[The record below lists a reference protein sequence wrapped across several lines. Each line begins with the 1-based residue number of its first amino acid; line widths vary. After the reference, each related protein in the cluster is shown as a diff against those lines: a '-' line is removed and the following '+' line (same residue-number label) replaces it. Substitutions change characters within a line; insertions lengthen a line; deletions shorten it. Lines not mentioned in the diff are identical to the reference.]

1 MKRTGLILLFVVFGL
16 SLYSQGY
23 LDFIENKGQ
32 WDAAIKFKTEI
43 PGGALVLQANSYR
56 VLQYHPE
63 DFQRVTGGEHD
74 HSMVVN
80 ESKKGKSII
89 TKENANP
96 IAAAEEKGVRS
107 HTYEVKFLNA
117 NPNPQIV
124 PDKVLTSSN
133 NYFFGND
140 PNKWVSDCKI
150 YQAVTYKNM
159 YPNIDIRFYTNN
171 AALKYDIIVH
181 PGGDPSKVILYF
193 DGIDG
198 LKVKQNIL
206 QIKTSVAL
214 NKETIPSTY
223 VLGKTDRKEVSCSYA
238 VKGNFVSFKLNEKYD
253 HTGTL
258 VIDPSPAF
266 ASYSGSRPDNWGFTA
281 TYDGAGNLYS
291 GGVVFG
297 GGFPVTN
304 GSIYKGGSGDAPSDI
319 CVMKFS
325 NTGAR
330 IYATYIGGATNEQ
343 PHSMVTDRAGN
354 LIIAG
359 RTNSADYPTAGNLKT
374 FFGIEGGGLYD
385 IVLTKLNS
393 NGGIISSIVI
403 GGKGNDGVN
412 IAPNYESVGGI
423 SSTRRNYGDDAR
435 SEVILDGNENI
446 LLASVTQSEK
456 FPTTT
461 NTFQRTHGSFTTGF
475 KQDGVLIKVNPALD
489 NIIFSSFLGGNGD
502 DAPFVLSVNPT
513 DGNIFVA
520 GVTASDNLSGTGG
533 GVVFPAKLGAKN
545 SLDGFIMSIKS
556 DGSAI
561 NRTTYIA
568 STGEDIIFG
577 IQFDKLGFPY
587 ITGTTTGS
595 FPVINSP
602 FNTKFP
608 DQAAGK
614 HFIAKLNPDLSGFIF
629 FTNFGNGRANAT
641 RPSLSITAF
650 LVDRCERL
658 YVSGW
663 GGTRFNFRGYDF
675 DPLTGLPQSSDSYQ
689 RNTDEGDFYFIVLE
703 KNGTDLLYGSYF
715 GQTGGFPDHVDG
727 GTSRFDPNGAIYQTL
742 CSCANRESPGIS
754 GQIIGTPGAW
764 SPLRGNTACNM
775 FSVRFDF
782 NKAGVASGVRSAI
795 NGRSNDSTGCVPL
808 TVNFEDTVTEDSRGK
823 KFYWDFGD
831 GSPEVITTVPKVSHT
846 FNIVGN
852 YRVRLKSEDLTT
864 CNGSETSYIT
874 IIVKNNAVQNLAFN
888 YTVVQPCVNRIYEF
902 TNLSLPP
909 QGESF
914 AANSFEWDF
923 GDGSPKITTDGR
935 SVRYQYKADGSYIV
949 RLTLKDKRFCNEDDF
964 IEQTIRISAA
974 LDPKFT
980 ATTACLGSPTKFTY
994 TGNGGASFVWD
1005 FFGDGS
1011 ATDTRANP
1019 EFTYPSA
1026 ITYQAKLTVTDP
1038 NTCDINKSKSIVI
1051 PVVVS
1056 PIPIA
1061 SFDYT
1066 PRGSTQPNQFFQFT
1080 NLSIG
1085 ATQYQWNMGDGKSFI
1100 TNKKDTVIRYIFPAT
1115 AKYSVCL
1122 FASNAAGCIAK
1133 KCEDI
1138 DAVVDPLFNVPNA
1151 FSPNGDGVNDRVYV
1165 RGFGIAKMTWKIY
1178 NRWGSVVYIGT
1189 DQFEGWDGK
1198 FNGKLQPQEVYNYT
1212 LEIEFS
1218 SKERQTQTGDI
1229 TLLR

>member
-1 MKRTGLILLFVVFGL
+1 MKRTGLILLFVVFKL

-43 PGGALVLQANSYR
+43 PGGALVLQSNGYR

-63 DFQRVTGGEHD
+63 DFQRVIGGAHEHTTPITEP
-74 HSMVVN
+74 S
-80 ESKKGKSII
+80 KGKSAIGHV
-89 TKENANP
+89 ENGDENKIRAN
-96 IAAAEEKGVRS
+96 V
-107 HTYEVKFLNA
+107 YEVKFLNA

-124 PDKVLTSSN
+124 PDKTLATKN
-133 NYFFGND
+133 NYFLGND
-140 PNKWVSDCKI
+140 PSKWVSDCKV

-193 DGIDG
+193 DGVDG

-214 NKETIPSTY
+214 NKESIPSTY
-223 VLGKTDRKEVSCSYA
+223 VLGKTDRKEISCSYA

-253 HTGTL
+253 QNSVL
-258 VIDPSPAF
+258 VIDPSLVVAT
-266 ASYSGSRPDNWGFTA
+266 YSGSSPDNWGFTA

-297 GGFPVTN
+297 AGFPVTN
-304 GSIYKGGSGDAPSDI
+304 GTVYQGGTGEAPSDI

-330 IYATYIGGATNEQ
+330 LYATYIGGTGNEQ
-343 PHSMVTDRAGN
+343 PHSMVTDRLGN

-359 RTNSADYPTAGNLKT
+359 RTSSANYPTAGNLKT
-374 FFGIEGGGLYD
+374 FFGSEGRGLYD

-393 NGGIISSIVI
+393 IGGISASIII

-412 IAPNYESVGGI
+412 ITPNYEGGDGKI
-423 SSTRRNYGDDAR
+423 STRRNYGDDAR

-456 FPTTT
+456 FPITA
-461 NTFQRTHGSFTTGF
+461 NAFQKSHGSFDVGF

-502 DAPFVLSVNPT
+502 DAAFVLSVNPT

-533 GVVFPAKLGAKN
+533 GVVFPTKLGGKN
-545 SLDGFIMSIKS
+545 SLDGFIMNIKS
-556 DGSAI
+556 DGTAI

-587 ITGTTTGS
+587 ITGTTTGT
-595 FPVINSP
+595 FPVKNSP

-608 DQAAGK
+608 NQVAGK
-614 HFIAKLNPDLSGFIF
+614 HFIAKLNPDLSDFVF
-629 FTNFGNGRANAT
+629 FTNFGNGKANAGK
-641 RPSLSITAF
+641 PSLSITAF

-675 DPLTGLPQSSDSYQ
+675 ESLTGLPLKDNNQAS
-689 RNTDEGDFYFIVLE
+689 TDEGDFYFIVLE
-703 KNGTDLLYGSYF
+703 RGGTDLLYGSYF
-715 GQTGGFPDHVDG
+715 GQAGGFPDHVDG

-754 GQIIGTPGAW
+754 GQIVGTPGSH
-764 SPLRGNTACNM
+764 SPLRGNNACNM
-775 FSVRFDF
+775 FTIRFDF
-782 NKAGVASGVRSAI
+782 NKAGVASGIRSAI
-795 NGRSNDSTGCVPL
+795 NGRTNDSTGCVPL

-846 FNIVGN
+846 FNAVGN

-864 CNGSETSYIT
+864 CNGTETSFIT

-888 YTVVQPCVNRIYEF
+888 YTVVPPCKDRIYAF
-902 TNLSLPP
+902 TNLSVPP

-923 GDGSPKITTDGR
+923 GDGSPKIVTDGR
-935 SVRYQYKADGSYIV
+935 SVRYPYKADGSYIV

-964 IEQTIRISAA
+964 VEQTIRISAA

-1005 FFGDGS
+1005 FFGDGT

-1038 NTCDINKSKSIVI
+1038 NTCDINKSKTII
-1051 PVVVS
+1051 LPVTVS

-1066 PRGSTQPNQFFQFT
+1066 PRASTQPNQFFQFT

-1100 TNKKDTVIRYIFPAT
+1100 TNKIDTAIRYIFPAT

-1138 DAVVDPLFNVPNA
+1138 DAIVDPLFNVPNA
-1151 FSPNGDGVNDRVYV
+1151 FSPNGDGVNDRIFV
-1165 RGFGIAKMTWKIY
+1165 RGFGIAKMTWKIF
-1178 NRWGSVVYIGT
+1178 NRWGSLVYIGT
-1189 DQFEGWDGK
+1189 DQFQGWDGR

-1218 SKERQTQTGDI
+1218 SKERVTQTGDI